1 MQRERPSSLP
11 VEEAPTDTCQLAEG
25 THGIGITMMIM
36 IMEVKQDYDHN
47 DDVEEVELFGLYVG
61 GYRLAGIWDGKEL
74 DSLRCGHWLT
84 PGLAS
89 CSFLN
94 GILFFIAIIH
104 WARFKLLHWCNI
116 SVMQC
121 TADMCSISKLEFFNS
136 SICIIRVFD
145 LPRHAQ
151 AFRACLGRCCCFLL
165 SKLCI

>member
-36 IMEVKQDYDHN
+36 MIMIMIMEVKQDDDHD

-89 CSFLN
+89 CTFLN

-104 WARFKLLHWCNI
+104 WARFKLAL
-116 SVMQC
+116 VQC
-121 TADMCSISKLEFFNS
+121 AIY
-136 SICIIRVFD
+136 
-145 LPRHAQ
+145 Q
-151 AFRACLGRCCCFLL
+151 
-165 SKLCI
+165 

>member
-1 MQRERPSSLP
+1 MLASCRGSSHRHLS
-11 VEEAPTDTCQLAEG
+11 TCRG
-25 THGIGITMMIM
+25 HPWHR
-36 IMEVKQDYDHN
+36 DHN
-47 DDVEEVELFGLYVG
+47 DDHDGHGHDQDDDHDDDDVEEVELFGLYVG
-61 GYRLAGIWDGKEL
+61 EYRLAGIWDGKEL

-104 WARFKLLHWCNI
+104 WARFKLALVQYI
-116 SVMQC
+116 SDAMYSTSV
-121 TADMCSISKLEFFNS
+121 TGMCSISKLEFFNS

-151 AFRACLGRCCCFLL
+151 TFRACLGRCCCFLL

>member
-1 MQRERPSSLP
+1 MFGLKIFVRVQTFRQAPLVRLRNSCHP
-11 VEEAPTDTCQLAEG
+11 V
-25 THGIGITMMIM
+25 MIM
-36 IMEVKQDYDHN
+36 KVKHDDDHN

-104 WARFKLLHWCNI
+104 WARFKLALVQYI
-116 SVMQC
+116 SDAMHSTSV
-121 TADMCSISKLEFFNS
+121 TDMCSISKLEFFNS

-151 AFRACLGRCCCFLL
+151 TFRACLGRCCCFLL